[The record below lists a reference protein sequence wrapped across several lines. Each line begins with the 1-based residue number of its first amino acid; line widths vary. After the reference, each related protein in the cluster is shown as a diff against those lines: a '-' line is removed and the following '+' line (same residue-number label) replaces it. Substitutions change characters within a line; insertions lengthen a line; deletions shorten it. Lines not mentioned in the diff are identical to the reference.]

1 MRLLTIA
8 YYQKIMYLC
17 ISVQKAARNYNYKN
31 MYQGKKIVQ
40 PPYLKPGDKVAFI
53 SPAYWVPQEAIQL
66 AAETIKGWGL
76 QPVIGPHTNNLNVN
90 AYAGTADERAADLQ
104 WAFEDSS
111 IKAII
116 CSRGGYGSLQT
127 YLVDNEGNIE
137 FPVIGKIH
145 VQGLTKNQCQDLIK
159 SKIQPYL
166 AETENPIVTV
176 RMSSYRV
183 TITGAVSRP
192 TVVPVTTE
200 KMSIIEAITSAG
212 DLSIYG
218 KRENIILIREKE
230 TGEKE
235 YHRLNLNDANIINS
249 PYYYLQQNDIIYV
262 EPNKVL
268 AKNSSIGSSTTIWFS
283 FIGIVTSVASLL
295 VNILR
300 N

>member
-1 MRLLTIA
+1 MKYTHINMKKLLFPIIVFSIILTLDSCVSSKTIPYFQNIDSISLAPSKGLYDARIMPKDNLTITVNTTDPA
-8 YYQKIMYLC
+8 AAAPFNLIIRNSLSATNTS
-17 ISVQKAARNYNYKN
+17 IS
-31 MYQGKKIVQ
+31 
-40 PPYLKPGDKVAFI
+40 
-53 SPAYWVPQEAIQL
+53 
-66 AAETIKGWGL
+66 
-76 QPVIGPHTNNLNVN
+76 
-90 AYAGTADERAADLQ
+90 
-104 WAFEDSS
+104 
-111 IKAII
+111 
-116 CSRGGYGSLQT
+116 GGYGSLQT

-176 RMSSYRV
+176 RMSSFRV
-183 TITGAVSRP
+183 TITGAVSHP
-192 TVVPVTTE
+192 AVVPVSTE

>member
-1 MRLLTIA
+1 MKYTHINMKKLLFPIIVFSIILTLDSCVSSKTIPYFQNIDSISLAPSKGLYDARIMPKDGLTITVNTTDPA
-8 YYQKIMYLC
+8 ASAPFNLIVRGALSATNTS
-17 ISVQKAARNYNYKN
+17 IS
-31 MYQGKKIVQ
+31 
-40 PPYLKPGDKVAFI
+40 
-53 SPAYWVPQEAIQL
+53 S
-66 AAETIKGWGL
+66 
-76 QPVIGPHTNNLNVN
+76 
-90 AYAGTADERAADLQ
+90 
-104 WAFEDSS
+104 
-111 IKAII
+111 
-116 CSRGGYGSLQT
+116 GYGSLQT

-176 RMSSYRV
+176 RMSSFRV

-192 TVVPVTTE
+192 AVVPVSTE

-218 KRENIILIREKE
+218 KRENIILIRETE